1 MIPLGKTV
9 QSRYHEKHMR
19 NDKKRVLWRAFQ
31 IFASSFIA
39 VAIIGTFVYVT
50 KGRDIPVLD
59 PRGLISHQQYTLI
72 IITVLLG
79 VFVVLPVFGL
89 LFGIAWKYRAGN
101 KKAKYDPEL
110 EGHRGLELLWWA
122 IPCLIILLLAI
133 ITYIST
139 HALDPY
145 KEIQSHKAP
154 VKVQVIALK
163 WNWLFIYPDTN
174 TATLNYMNIPEDTPI
189 NLSITSDAPMN
200 SFWVPA
206 LAGQVYAM
214 SGMTTKL
221 HIIADS
227 TGSYNGAT
235 ANISGPG
242 YADMRFK
249 VYSLTESD
257 YKTWVNKAA
266 RSTTMLTS
274 STYATLSDATE
285 HRPETTFMLMA
296 PTLFDDV
303 IMKYMHSEHTDTTKE
318 STEDT
323 HDHNSHSHDTMEG
336 MDM

>member
-1 MIPLGKTV
+1 MGL
-9 QSRYHEKHMR
+9 SRYHEKHMR
-19 NDKKRVLWRAFQ
+19 NDKKRALWRAFQ

-39 VAIIGTFVYVT
+39 VALIGTFIFVT
-50 KGRDIPVLD
+50 KGRDIPVLN
-59 PRGLISHQQYTLI
+59 PQGTIANEQYTLI
-72 IITVLLG
+72 LITVGLG
-79 VFVVLPVFGL
+79 VFVVLPVFIL
-89 LFGIAWKYRAGN
+89 LFSIAWKYRAGN

-110 EGHRGLELLWWA
+110 EGNRGLEILWWA
-122 IPCLIILLLAI
+122 IPCLIILALAI

-145 KEIQSHKAP
+145 KALQSEKNP

-163 WNWLFIYPDTN
+163 WNWLFVYPDN
-174 TATLNYMNIPEDTPI
+174 GTATLNYLNIPEDTPV

-221 HIIADS
+221 HLMADS

-249 VYSLTESD
+249 VYSLSESD
-257 YKTWVNKAA
+257 YSAWIKKAA
-266 RSTTMLTS
+266 DSTTMLTS
-274 STYATLSDATE
+274 SSYTALADATE
-285 HRPETTFMLMA
+285 HKPETTFMLMT
-296 PTLFDDV
+296 PTLFNDV
-303 IMKYMHSEHTDTTKE
+303 IMKYMHSEQKDTPKE
-318 STEDT
+318 STDEP
-323 HDHNSHSHDTMEG
+323 HDHSSHSHDTMEG